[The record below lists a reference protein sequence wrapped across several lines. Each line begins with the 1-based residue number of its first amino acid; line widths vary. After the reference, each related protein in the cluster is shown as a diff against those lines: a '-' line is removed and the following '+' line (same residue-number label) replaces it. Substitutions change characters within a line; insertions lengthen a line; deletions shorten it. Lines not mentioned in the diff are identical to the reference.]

1 MMHDRGLN
9 KLAEECGE
17 LVQIACKKASLEG
30 QGLEPEIDIDK
41 RLQEEIA
48 DVLAAIDFV
57 CFEFALDTISI
68 VKRKDFKFQKFM
80 QWHQDH
86 SEGYL

>member
-1 MMHDRGLN
+1 MHDRGLN
-9 KLAEECGE
+9 KLSEECGE
-17 LVQIACKKASLEG
+17 LIQIACKKASLEG

-57 CFEFALDTISI
+57 CFEFALDPRAIGD
-68 VKRKDFKFQKFM
+68 RKDFKLQKFKD
-80 QWHQDH
+80 WHTDH
-86 SEGYL
+86 SDGYL